1 MSCHTGDVG
10 WIVSGARVLA
20 SAELA
25 TDSQSRRKGLLGRT
39 SFSGALVIEPCN
51 WVHTFGMKFAIDVA
65 FVDRNG
71 NVMKTQRMKRNRL
84 GMPVFG
90 TAFVVEAESGA
101 FARWGLHVGDE
112 IEFRGHQSIESE
124 PA

>member
-1 MSCHTGDVG
+1 MG

-25 TDSQSRRKGLLGRT
+25 GNQRSRRKGLLGRT
-39 SFSGALVIEPCN
+39 SFSGALVITPCN

-65 FVDRNG
+65 FVDRKG
-71 NVMKTQRMKRNRL
+71 NVLKTQRMQRNRL

-90 TAFVVEAESGA
+90 SAYVVEAESGA

-112 IEFRGHQSIESE
+112 LEFRGEESME
-124 PA
+124 TDLT

>member
-1 MSCHTGDVG
+1 MG

-25 TDSQSRRKGLLGRT
+25 SDQRSRRKGLLGRT
-39 SFSGALVIEPCN
+39 SFSGALVIKPCN

-71 NVMKTQRMKRNRL
+71 HVVKTQRMKRNRMGL
-84 GMPVFG
+84 PVVS
-90 TAFVVEAESGA
+90 AAYVVEAESGA

-112 IEFRGHQSIESE
+112 LEFRGQESIDSD